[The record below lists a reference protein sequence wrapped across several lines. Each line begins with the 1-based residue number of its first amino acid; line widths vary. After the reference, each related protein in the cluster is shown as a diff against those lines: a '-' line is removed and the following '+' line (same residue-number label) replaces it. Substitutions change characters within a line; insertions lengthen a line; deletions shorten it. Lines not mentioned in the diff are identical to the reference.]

1 MASTCPLGYQTIMY
15 TKKQVCEL
23 LRKHGVHDNDVDKSL
38 DMVEQLRKHNT
49 ERQRKYMQ
57 FKRENDPEFMDRI
70 RKAKSEYF
78 QRNKA
83 EIVEKQ
89 KMKYQNDPVFHE
101 TMKTYQREYKRAYRA
116 RKKLEQQSNCSDSTN
131 SGSTSDASN

>member
-1 MASTCPLGYQTIMY
+1 MMTGIGIDQTLTY
-15 TKKQVCEL
+15 TKEQVCEL
-23 LRKHGVHDNDVDKSL
+23 LRQHGVRLNDVDKSL
-38 DMVEQLRKHNT
+38 EIVEQAKKHNT

-78 QRNKA
+78 QRNKT

-89 KMKYQNDPVFHE
+89 KMKYQNDPEFHE
-101 TMKTYQREYKRAYRA
+101 KMKVYQREYKRVYRL
-116 RKKLEQQSNCSDSTN
+116 RKKMEQLNNSSN
-131 SGSTSDASN
+131 SGSTSDATDASD

>member
-1 MASTCPLGYQTIMY
+1 MMAGIGTYQATMY

-23 LRKHGVHDNDVDKSL
+23 LRQHGVRLNDVDKSL
-38 DMVEQLRKHNT
+38 EIVEQAKKHKT

-57 FKRENDPEFMDRI
+57 FKRETDPEFMDRL
-70 RKAKSEYF
+70 REAKSEYV

-89 KMKYQNDPVFHE
+89 K
-101 TMKTYQREYKRAYRA
+101 
-116 RKKLEQQSNCSDSTN
+116 
-131 SGSTSDASN
+131 